1 MSVREID
8 LMSFRGELYYIAPIS
23 VVDSIMRYGIL
34 SHKQAAPVK
43 HDNIS
48 DPVVQARRDKVKIP
62 HGLDLHD
69 YANLYF
75 DAHNPMLCK
84 RQNEAGRIC
93 VLIISQEVLTIPG
106 SVISDRNASSGYV
119 RFYSSP
125 EGLEELDFDMIYSR
139 DWRDANQFRYFEK
152 KSRKCAELL
161 VPHQISPDFITG
173 ALVAN
178 ETAKAALAETSFGLT
193 ISVDPGTFDF
203 RGSDD

>member
-1 MSVREID
+1 MSEFEID
-8 LMSFRGELYYIAPIS
+8 SMSFRGELYYIAPIS
-23 VVDSIMRYGIL
+23 VADSIMRDGIL
-34 SHKQAAPVK
+34 SHNKAMTIE
-43 HDNIS
+43 HDTIAN
-48 DPVVQARRDKVKIP
+48 PVVQDIRARVRVP
-62 HGLDLHD
+62 NGLALHD

-75 DAHNPMLCK
+75 DAYNPMLCS
-84 RQNEAGRIC
+84 RQNQVDRIC
-93 VLIISQEVLTIPG
+93 VLIISQEVLVIPG
-106 SVISDRNASSGYV
+106 SVISDKNASSRFV

-125 EGLEELDFDMIYSR
+125 GGLEELDFDMIYSR

-161 VPHQISPDFITG
+161 VPHQIPPDFITG